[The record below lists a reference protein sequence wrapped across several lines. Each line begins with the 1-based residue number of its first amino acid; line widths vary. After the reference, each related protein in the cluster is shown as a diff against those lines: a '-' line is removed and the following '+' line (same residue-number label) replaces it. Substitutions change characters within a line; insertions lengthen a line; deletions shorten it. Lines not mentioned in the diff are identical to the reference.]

1 MTLNIISAEKVEFT
15 GEVSKVTMPGALG
28 LFTVLENHAALISSL
43 VAGRWC
49 ILLMARTRKWR
60 LRAVLPTLIIML
72 FQCVCIKSVEYEES
86 TDHINVSD
94 DAMCSEPS
102 GSCSK

>member
-43 VAGRWC
+43 VAGKMVYTVDGKDEEME
-49 ILLMARTRKWR
+49 IKDGIADINHN
-60 LRAVLPTLIIML
+60 VVS
-72 FQCVCIKSVEYEES
+72 VCLY
-86 TDHINVSD
+86 
-94 DAMCSEPS
+94 
-102 GSCSK
+102 